1 MNEKPN
7 PSKKD
12 IYSYLAVLL
21 CFALFVA
28 GVCGIVSSRTAS
40 HEYKNSDDVREVSAV
55 VQNYEPIAIKDSD
68 GNTTDWKYEAK
79 LSFDVE
85 GKTYTGKDTF
95 YRDISSGDKVTVEV
109 YRTGKGEYKL
119 TPEGNPADFL
129 LYCMAVVV
137 GGFLTVVMTHSVV
150 APGKKEEAG
159 EKSGNNKNKR

>member
-7 PSKKD
+7 PPKKD

-55 VQNYEPIAIKDSD
+55 VQDYEPIAIKDSD
-68 GNTTDWKYEAK
+68 GNTTDWKYKAK

-119 TPEGNPADFL
+119 
-129 LYCMAVVV
+129 
-137 GGFLTVVMTHSVV
+137 
-150 APGKKEEAG
+150 APGRQSCGFPSVLYGCCCRRFSDCGDDTQRCGTGQKRRSRGKK
-159 EKSGNNKNKR
+159 R

>member
-1 MNEKPN
+1 MSEKPN
-7 PSKKD
+7 PPKKD
-12 IYSYLAVLL
+12 IYSYLALLL

-55 VQNYEPIAIKDSD
+55 VQDYEPIAIKDSD

-95 YRDISSGDKVTVEV
+95 YRDISSGKRSRSRSIEPERASISSLRKAILWISFCTVW
-109 YRTGKGEYKL
+109 
-119 TPEGNPADFL
+119 L
-129 LYCMAVVV
+129 LLSAV
-137 GGFLTVVMTHSVV
+137 F
-150 APGKKEEAG
+150 
-159 EKSGNNKNKR
+159 

>member
-7 PSKKD
+7 PPKKD

-55 VQNYEPIAIKDSD
+55 VQDYEPIAIKDSD

-85 GKTYTGKDTF
+85 GYF
-95 YRDISSGDKVTVEV
+95 LQR
-109 YRTGKGEYKL
+109 YKL
-119 TPEGNPADFL
+119 RGQGHGRGLSNRKGR
-129 LYCMAVVV
+129 V
-137 GGFLTVVMTHSVV
+137 
-150 APGKKEEAG
+150 
-159 EKSGNNKNKR
+159 

>member
-55 VQNYEPIAIKDSD
+55 VQDYEPIAIKDSD

-109 YRTGKGEYKL
+109 YRF
-119 TPEGNPADFL
+119 PSV
-129 LYCMAVVV
+129 LYGCC
-137 GGFLTVVMTHSVV
+137 GRRFSDCGDDTQRCGTWQKRRSR
-150 APGKKEEAG
+150 GKK
-159 EKSGNNKNKR
+159 R